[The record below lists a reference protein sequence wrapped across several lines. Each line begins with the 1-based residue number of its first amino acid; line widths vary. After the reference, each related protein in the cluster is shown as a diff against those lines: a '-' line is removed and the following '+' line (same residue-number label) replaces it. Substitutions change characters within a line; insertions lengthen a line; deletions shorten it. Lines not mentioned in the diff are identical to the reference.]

1 MNPADCLKTRP
12 KIVAVIGLGVSRL
25 AYGEQICVDGCNTPW
40 QEVWT
45 VNFGGHFLRHD
56 KLWVMDDL
64 RAQAKRIESYGDM
77 LRRHPAPIIT
87 STAYP
92 EYPQSVRF
100 PIEAVVA
107 ALGDDFLNSTVAY
120 AIAYALTTGV
130 KELWLFGCDFHY
142 PNQTRAEEG
151 GQCAAY
157 LLGLGRH
164 FGMTFKLPQQTT
176 LLGCYHGV
184 IVGNSVRRPL
194 YGYAKQPFIPE
205 VQDVAQP
212 GQSPRDGEDPGH
224 DRVPAGAGP
233 PHSQPEAGQRAADL
247 DSGRGNLLRERG
259 AGLES
264 ARLVLGGLPQDDA
277 RAPTAVGPP
286 VAGGGS
292 SPGADGDDPT
302 SPAGTQKIETGS
314 QADRG

>member
-12 KIVAVIGLGVSRL
+12 KIVAIIGLGVSRL
-25 AYGEQICVDGCNTPW
+25 AYGEQICVDGCKTPW

-64 RAQAKRIESYGDM
+64 REQAKRIESYGDM

-164 FGMTFKLPQQTT
+164 FGMTFKLPHQTT

-184 IVGNSVRRPL
+184 VVGNSVRRPL

-205 VQDVAQP
+205 VQDAAQP
-212 GQSPRDGEDPGH
+212 SQSPRDGKDTGDH
-224 DRVPAGAGP
+224 GVPVAQGP
-233 PHSQPEAGQRAADL
+233 PHGQPEAGRRADPV
-247 DSGRGNLLRERG
+247 DPGRGDLLRERG
-259 AGLES
+259 ASPES
-264 ARLVLGGLPQDDA
+264 ARLVLGGLSQDDA
-277 RAPTAVGPP
+277 PASAGVGSPI
-286 VAGGGS
+286 AGGGS
-292 SPGADGDDPT
+292 LTAPGADGDEPT
-302 SPAGTQKIETGS
+302 GQGQETPAAGQVG
-314 QADRG
+314 RG